1 MSSLKVFKVFGIS
14 IELDLTFL
22 VLLFLVLF
30 NPPLFGFLIL
40 VFSIVLIHELFHS
53 LVALYYKIPVPKITL
68 TPIGGLASI
77 EVPEDP
83 KKEFLVSIAGPFSNI
98 LFFTVIFL
106 AAPILGVPLKPLSWY
121 FSGGGIDLLD
131 PSSLL
136 SGLMWLNFVLG
147 VFNLLPGYPMDGGRV
162 FRAILASRMDYIR
175 ATQIAVNL
183 GKVIAVLIFLWGL
196 ISLIAGSINGFLTM
210 IIGIFLFFA
219 GGQELQIL
227 KIRHALS
234 GLSLREVA
242 VPTYKYASE
251 SMPIREFVQTVAV
264 PEQRHYPVTD
274 ASGKVVGIFN
284 VEDLKAVGLADEGR
298 PMRDYAR
305 GNLDVI
311 DAGAKIT
318 DVLSFLLSRD
328 FVLIIDANRIIGYI
342 TPAHLLDVAR
352 YQSIRRRA
360 GM

>member
-1 MSSLKVFKVFGIS
+1 MPSIKVFKVFGIS
-14 IELDLTFL
+14 IELDITFL
-22 VLLFLVLF
+22 IFLFLVLF
-30 NPPLFGFLIL
+30 DPPLFGFLII
-40 VFSIVLIHELFHS
+40 VFTIVLIHELFHS

-98 LFFTVIFL
+98 LFFSIIFL
-106 AAPILGVPLKPLSWY
+106 AAASFGVPLKPLSWY
-121 FSGGGIDLLD
+121 FSGGGIDLFD

-136 SGLMWLNFVLG
+136 SGLLWLNFVLG

-162 FRAILASRMDYIR
+162 FRAILASHMDYIK
-175 ATQIAVNL
+175 ATQIAVNV
-183 GKVIAVLIFLWGL
+183 GKVIAVLISLWGL
-196 ISLIAGSINGFLTM
+196 FSGNILTI

-227 KIRHALS
+227 KIRHALG
-234 GLSLREVA
+234 GLSLKEVA
-242 VPTYKYASE
+242 IPNYRYAPE
-251 SMPIREFVQTVAV
+251 AMPVREFVQTVAV

-274 ASGKVVGIFN
+274 ATGKVVGLFN
-284 VEDLKAVGLADEGR
+284 VEDLRAVGLADEGR

-305 GNLDVI
+305 GNIDVI
-311 DAGAKIT
+311 EAGAKT
-318 DVLSFLLSRD
+318 ADVLSFLLSRE
-328 FVLIIDANRIIGYI
+328 FVLVIDANRIIGYI
-342 TPAHLLDVAR
+342 TPGHLLDVAR
-352 YQSIRRRA
+352 YQSIRRKA

>member
-1 MSSLKVFKVFGIS
+1 MPSLKVFKVFGIS
-14 IELDLTFL
+14 IELDITFL
-22 VLLFLVLF
+22 IFLLLALMDQALF
-30 NPPLFGFLIL
+30 AFLII
-40 VFSIVLIHELFHS
+40 VFTIVLIHELFHS
-53 LVALYYKIPVPKITL
+53 LVALHYKIPVPKITL

-106 AAPILGVPLKPLSWY
+106 GAHAIGVPLKDISWY
-121 FSGGGIDLLD
+121 FGGGGIDLMD

-136 SGLMWLNFVLG
+136 SGLLWLNFVLG

-162 FRAILASRMDYIR
+162 FRAILASRMDYIK
-175 ATQIAVNL
+175 ATQIAVNV
-183 GKVIAVLIFLWGL
+183 GKVIAVLISIWGL
-196 ISLIAGSINGFLTM
+196 FIGNILTV

-242 VPTYKYASE
+242 IPTYKYASE
-251 SMPIREFVQTVAV
+251 SMPVREFVQTVAV

-274 ASGKVVGIFN
+274 ATGKVIGLFN
-284 VEDLKAVGLADEGR
+284 VEDLKSVGLADEGR

-311 DAGAKIT
+311 DAGAKIL

-328 FVLIIDANRIIGYI
+328 FVLVIDANRIIGYI
-342 TPAHLLDVAR
+342 TPGHLIDVAR